1 LSHLLFLSIHL
12 INTVHTPIAIPN
24 ESPFSIIFITATSYT
39 MYTVHPE
46 NVLLVRHPEPHTG
59 PFKSIEVIDYSQCSC
74 HPYPPE
80 PDNDDGSVITSF
92 SYSICP
98 QRTSYDF
105 TLSEDSTA
113 TPRISCSTCPPRN
126 SYDLTL
132 CEILPPTIKFVHPY
146 EYSNL
151 RSSDRPC
158 RLRRLFANFG
168 RRRRAKPMGQ
178 GVRLRAALS
187 R

>member
-1 LSHLLFLSIHL
+1 
-12 INTVHTPIAIPN
+12 
-24 ESPFSIIFITATSYT
+24 

-46 NVLLVRHPEPHTG
+46 NVLLVRHPEPRTG

-80 PDNDDGSVITSF
+80 PDNEDGSVITSF
-92 SYSICP
+92 SYSTCP

-105 TLSEDSTA
+105 TLSGNSNA
-113 TPRISCSTCPPRN
+113 TPRFSRSTCPPRT

-132 CEILPPTIKFVHPY
+132 SEILPPTTEFVHPC

-151 RSSDRPC
+151 RLFDRPC
-158 RLRRLFANFG
+158 GLRRLFANLG
-168 RRRRAKPMGQ
+168 RRRRAKPMGE